1 KFQPRIPS
9 TQDPT
14 FDMIRGMAFLTNV
27 YMLIDYGNF
36 VDASMT
42 ATSNPYIQLLSMTDP
57 AQAHIDFIAVHLNG
71 TDISHLYFCI

>member
-1 KFQPRIPS
+1 
-9 TQDPT
+9 
-14 FDMIRGMAFLTNV
+14 NV